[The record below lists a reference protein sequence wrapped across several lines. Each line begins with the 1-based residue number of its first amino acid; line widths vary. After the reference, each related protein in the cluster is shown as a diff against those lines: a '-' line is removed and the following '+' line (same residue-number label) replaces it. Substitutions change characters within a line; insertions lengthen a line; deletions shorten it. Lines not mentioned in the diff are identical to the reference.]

1 MITPWLLVVMFVSLF
16 VGTLAPA
23 ADTPD
28 QKPKADY
35 VVLVHGMSRSHLSM
49 IPMGAQLQWA
59 GYTVRNVRYA
69 SHKGTVEELSQE
81 LAEVVRTSCPDRSR
95 NVHFVTHS
103 LGGILVRA
111 YLNTEPD
118 IQVGR
123 VVMLGPPNQGSE
135 IVDSL
140 RQLAPYRWFT
150 GPVGSQLGT
159 GPDSVPLQLGPVT
172 AETGVIAG
180 TRVLNPLLS
189 QPLGAESD
197 GKVTVERTKV
207 DGMADHISIHASHT
221 WMMNKPEVVQQTKHF
236 LAHGRFN
243 QQKDHYQA
251 KDQAVHPQ
259 REHDLVSAVNAET
272 RALSNPVLILDATL

>member
-1 MITPWLLVVMFVSLF
+1 M
-16 VGTLAPA
+16 
-23 ADTPD
+23 
-28 QKPKADY
+28 
-35 VVLVHGMSRSHLSM
+35 
-49 IPMGAQLQWA
+49 
-59 GYTVRNVRYA
+59 
-69 SHKGTVEELSQE
+69 
-81 LAEVVRTSCPDRSR
+81 
-95 NVHFVTHS
+95 
-103 LGGILVRA
+103 
-111 YLNTEPD
+111 
-118 IQVGR
+118 
-123 VVMLGPPNQGSE
+123 
-135 IVDSL
+135 
-140 RQLAPYRWFT
+140 
-150 GPVGSQLGT
+150 
-159 GPDSVPLQLGPVT
+159 PLQLGPVT